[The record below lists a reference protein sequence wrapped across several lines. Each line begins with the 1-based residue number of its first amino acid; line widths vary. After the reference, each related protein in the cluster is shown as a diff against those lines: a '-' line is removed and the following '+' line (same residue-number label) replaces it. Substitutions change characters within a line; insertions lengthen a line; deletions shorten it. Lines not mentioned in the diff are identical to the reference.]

1 MNPGNFNH
9 DKALQVA
16 LAAAQAGA
24 KIIRDGAARR
34 AHLNIISKSPRDFV
48 SEVDRDAERAIL
60 DVLRAS
66 YPDHAVLA
74 EESGS
79 HQGAGT
85 SPWQWI
91 VDPLDGTTN
100 FLHGVPVYAVSIALA
115 FEGRPRVAVVLDVP
129 SGEIFTA
136 TTGGGAFLD
145 GEKLRVSSCAAL
157 DMSLIGTGFAFR
169 PGDDFDRYARLFK
182 NVARHTSG
190 LRRPGAAS
198 VDLAWLAAGRYDGF
212 FEIGLAP
219 WDMAAGML
227 LIEEAGGCVTDFTGA
242 DLVRDGRL
250 HPSPFM
256 ASNGLLH
263 EALRVLLAI

>member
-1 MNPGNFNH
+1 MSP
-9 DKALQVA
+9 DSVDPSAALQVA

-24 KIIRDGAARR
+24 QIIRDGAARR
-34 AHLNIISKSPRDFV
+34 AHLNIVSKSPRDFV
-48 SEVDRDAERAIL
+48 SEVDRDAERVIL
-60 DVLRAS
+60 DVLRAR

-74 EESGS
+74 EESGN
-79 HQGAGT
+79 HAGAKT

-91 VDPLDGTTN
+91 IDPLDGTTN

-115 FEGRPRVAVVLDVP
+115 FAGHPRVAVVLDVP
-129 SGEIFTA
+129 SGETFSATA
-136 TTGGGAFLD
+136 GGGAFLN
-145 GEKLRVSSCAAL
+145 GERLRVSSCNAL
-157 DMSLIGTGFAFR
+157 DTSLIGTGFAFR
-169 PGDDFDRYARLFK
+169 PGDDFERYVRLFK
-182 NVARHTSG
+182 NVAQHTSG

-227 LIEEAGGCVTDFTGA
+227 LIEEAGGRVTDFAGA

-250 HPSPFM
+250 HPSPFL

-263 EALRVLLAI
+263 EALRALLNP